1 MLDGGRT
8 RGDDGGTRSRPDPDP
23 APFPHRRL
31 TPPSHPAVLHRRAF
45 TVSVVWTL
53 GLLWLG
59 SVVHATE
66 SSLACPDWPTCFGT
80 MVPEMTGGVFWEHLH
95 RLVAGGLL
103 LMWGLGTWLAHREE
117 APRRVARASLAGL
130 ALLLIQSVFGGL
142 TVLFR
147 LPDLVSTTH
156 FGLAFLFL
164 ALATWLASS
173 TSWSRGIRMDERE
186 ARTTR
191 RWGATAALLVY
202 AQSLLGAL
210 VRHTDSGMA
219 CPDAPLCLGQVL
231 PPLDN
236 SFIVLHFLHR
246 ALGVTVALA
255 VLAFAYQAGRR
266 RLPAPVRSWASWAA
280 VLVLIQVG
288 LGFVSVLTGLAVV
301 PVSLHTLVAATLL
314 VVLVHTATL
323 GGSRPEPSPDAPE
336 SAAAALAA

>member
-1 MLDGGRT
+1 
-8 RGDDGGTRSRPDPDP
+8 
-23 APFPHRRL
+23 
-31 TPPSHPAVLHRRAF
+31 VLHRRAF

-53 GLLWLG
+53 FLLWLG

-80 MVPEMTGGVFWEHLH
+80 MMPEMTGGVFWEHLH
-95 RLVAGGLL
+95 RLVAGGLV
-103 LMWGLGTWLAHREE
+103 LMWGLGTWLTRSEGA
-117 APRRVARASLAGL
+117 RRWIFRASLAGL

-142 TVLFR
+142 TVIFR

-156 FGLAFLFL
+156 FALAFLFL
-164 ALATWLASS
+164 SLATWLASAAG
-173 TSWSRGIRMDERE
+173 WSRSARMDPTA

-191 RWGATAALLVY
+191 LWAGGAALLVY
-202 AQSLLGAL
+202 SQSVLGAL

-219 CPDAPLCLGQVL
+219 CPDAPLCLGQVV

-236 SFIVLHFLHR
+236 HLITLHFLHR
-246 ALGVTVALA
+246 ALGVTVALV

-266 RLPAPVRSWASWAA
+266 HLPGAVRSWASWAA

-301 PVSLHTLVAATLL
+301 PVSLHTLVAASLL
-314 VVLVHTATL
+314 VVLVHTAAMGTVA
-323 GGSRPEPSPDAPE
+323 GAAPVAPSRPAPAT
-336 SAAAALAA
+336 AAS